1 MEIQQTNFVPPPPTS
16 PSSTAPVD
24 GVEGVSAALLAE
36 TALNSPKLAPP
47 TTLDVGGGGEGVSNG
62 VSVTI
67 TAPLSPAIP
76 EEGADQLSATDLALK
91 KRSYVLQELVETER
105 DYVKDLAVICQ
116 EYIPNMKEESL
127 PEGLQGKKD
136 KIIFGNVQSIFEF
149 HRDILLPDLE
159 KYSAGH
165 LPDKEA
171 NSNNPNEP
179 NYSTKN
185 NSNNPLLLQ
194 LVFCG
199 PRGERQRRLEY
210 IYNVYCENKPK
221 SEAVVGEF
229 DNYFETLRKQL
240 NLRLQLSDYL

>member
-1 MEIQQTNFVPPPPTS
+1 MEIQQTSFVPPPPTS

-24 GVEGVSAALLAE
+24 SEGVSAALLAE
-36 TALNSPKLAPP
+36 AALNSPKRVTPDS
-47 TTLDVGGGGEGVSNG
+47 LDVVGDAALNGATG
-62 VSVTI
+62 VSVTV

-76 EEGADQLSATDLALK
+76 VEGAEELSATDLALK
-91 KRSYVLQELVETER
+91 KRSYVLKELLETER
-105 DYVKDLAVICQ
+105 DYVKDLAIIC
-116 EYIPNMKEESL
+116 EDYIPNMKEESL
-127 PEGLQGKKD
+127 PDGLQGKKD

-159 KYSAGH
+159 KYSAEH

-171 NSNNPNEP
+171 AS
-179 NYSTKN
+179 
-185 NSNNPLLLQ
+185 NPLSLQ

-221 SEAVVGEF
+221 SEAIVGEF
-229 DNYFETLRKQL
+229 DAYFETLRKQL
-240 NLRLQLSDYL
+240 NHRLQLADYL